1 MEEYQYFILDGII
14 YRQKSASGNDVHY
27 PEPIMDKEKIKSK
40 LNEQKLINIIEE
52 IIFTTSK
59 FSDVLTI
66 CLFNDFN
73 KIFMNIKLLEA
84 IFGGISIVLEIA
96 FFIISLLLIIY
107 PIRSIDIIIN
117 WFSKRYNK

>member
-1 MEEYQYFILDGII
+1 
-14 YRQKSASGNDVHY
+14 
-27 PEPIMDKEKIKSK
+27 MDKESIKKK
-40 LNEQKLINIIEE
+40 LNEKKLINIIEE
-52 IIFTTSK
+52 IIFMTSK

-73 KIFMNIKLLEA
+73 EIFMNIKLLEA
-84 IFGGISIVLEIA
+84 IFGGISIFLEIG